1 MSFKVHMHSLGV
13 LTHPAL
19 DVTGLG
25 PLTAE
30 AAHHNRTLPR
40 FTLPRSESPFPSS
53 IHRKHVL
60 CLRRTGS
67 TTAV

>member
-30 AAHHNRTLPR
+30 AAQSSRRILEKPRTA
-40 FTLPRSESPFPSS
+40 RSDG
-53 IHRKHVL
+53 VL
-60 CLRRTGS
+60 
-67 TTAV
+67 VE

>member
-1 MSFKVHMHSLGV
+1 MLIWKWWVKIFVMAVKKRVLLLMSFKVHMHSLGV

-30 AAHHNRTLPR
+30 AA
-40 FTLPRSESPFPSS
+40 
-53 IHRKHVL
+53 I
-60 CLRRTGS
+60 CWWI
-67 TTAV
+67 